1 MSEALSSALHKEV
14 QDNVIEELKISW
26 HAPGVSH
33 LLFADD
39 ALVFFKAS
47 TDQAGKI
54 KSLLNHFEKGMGQ
67 QLSPTKCSLLTR
79 ESLDDQRK
87 EEIRELLG
95 VERVDFEPKYLGLPT
110 PKGRMKKSR
119 FQPLRERLGKRLAAW
134 TEKHLSAAAKEVL
147 IKAVAQATNLHNE
160 YLPLISNVLRGADK
174 GNAKLLVGSAGRRK
188 ENSLDCLG

>member
-1 MSEALSSALHKEV
+1 MRWILCCVSTVCYSVRLNGVPLEPFHPSRGLRQGDPLSPYSFLFVSEALSSALHKEV

-67 QLSPTKCSLLTR
+67 QLSPAKCSLLTR

-110 PKGRMKKSR
+110 PKGRMKKAR

-134 TEKHLSAAAKEVL
+134 TEKHLSVAAK
-147 IKAVAQATNLHNE
+147 
-160 YLPLISNVLRGADK
+160 
-174 GNAKLLVGSAGRRK
+174 
-188 ENSLDCLG
+188 

>member
-1 MSEALSSALHKEV
+1 LFVAEALSSALHKEV
-14 QDNVIEELKISW
+14 QDNVIEELKISR

-54 KSLLNHFEKGMGQ
+54 KSLLNRFEKGTGQ
-67 QLSPTKCSLLTR
+67 QLSPAKCSSLTR

-95 VERVDFEPKYLGLPT
+95 VERVDFEPKYLV
-110 PKGRMKKSR
+110 S
-119 FQPLRERLGKRLAAW
+119 Q
-134 TEKHLSAAAKEVL
+134 
-147 IKAVAQATNLHNE
+147 
-160 YLPLISNVLRGADK
+160 
-174 GNAKLLVGSAGRRK
+174 RRK
-188 ENSLDCLG
+188 GE